1 MKAVASQRSPCRLC
15 GLDSVLCDSH
25 YLPQSLYR
33 IVARSYQPHD
43 SAPVLY
49 DARNHVVLRSNF
61 QSVAKLLCRDCEIRF
76 SSKAED
82 PIARQCFKGEN
93 KFRLKD
99 RLLSLEH
106 SDLVN
111 GRRVFW
117 GPEVEA
123 KVGGQAV
130 AYFVLS
136 VLWRGSVLE
145 WKAPFDG
152 FFGALGPYES
162 VIREYLLNP
171 VELPQCVGILVYV
184 DCDTPS
190 RTGLTPPVTKV
201 VRDLGPSCHAHDFMI
216 PGLRFVVLVG
226 KAAIKI
232 TKVPLSFVEWSFLSS
247 DYARVISRALA
258 TADAKGK
265 LAQETPPHR

>member
-1 MKAVASQRSPCRLC
+1 M
-15 GLDSVLCDSH
+15 
-25 YLPQSLYR
+25 
-33 IVARSYQPHD
+33 
-43 SAPVLY
+43 LY
-49 DARNHVVLRSNF
+49 DPRSNAVLRSNF
-61 QSVAKLLCRDCEIRF
+61 QPVAKLLCRDCEIRF

-82 PIARQCFKGEN
+82 PIARQCFNGEN

-106 SDLVN
+106 SELIN

-136 VLWRGSVLE
+136 ILWRGSVQE

-152 FFGALGPYES
+152 FFGALGPYEP

-171 VELPQCVGILVYV
+171 VELPQCIGIRVYV

-190 RTGLTPPVTKV
+190 LTCLTPPKSRVA
-201 VRDLGPSCHAHDFMI
+201 RDLRLGCHAHDFMI

-232 TKVPLSFVEWSFLSS
+232 TKAPLSFVEWSFLSGN
-247 DYARVISRALA
+247 YARDISSTLA
-258 TADAKGK
+258 TAAAKRK
-265 LAQETPPHR
+265 LAQETSPNR

>member
-1 MKAVASQRSPCRLC
+1 MKAVASQQSPCRLC
-15 GLDSVLCDSH
+15 GVNAVLCDSH

-33 IVARSYQPHD
+33 IASRSYQPHD
-43 SAPVLY
+43 SALVLY
-49 DARNHVVLRSNF
+49 DARNRAVLRSNY
-61 QSVAKLLCRDCEIRF
+61 QSFAKLLCRDCELRF

-82 PIARQCFKGEN
+82 PIARQCFRGEN
-93 KFRLKD
+93 KFSLKD

-106 SDLVN
+106 SGLDN
-111 GRRVFW
+111 GSRVFW

-123 KVGGQAV
+123 KVGGQAI

-136 VLWRGSVLE
+136 ILWRGSVLE

-152 FFGALGPYES
+152 FFGALGPYEP

-171 VELPQCVGILVYV
+171 VELPQCIGIRVYV

-190 RTGLTPPVTKV
+190 RTGLTPPRSRV
-201 VRDLGPSCHAHDFMI
+201 VRDLGLGCHAHDFMI
-216 PGLRFVVLVG
+216 PGLRFVVFVG

-232 TKVPLSFVEWSFLSS
+232 TKAPLSFVEWSFLSS
-247 DYARVISRALA
+247 DYARVISSALA
-258 TADAKGK
+258 SAVPKGK
-265 LAQETPPHR
+265 LAQETSPNR